1 MERKYGTHSELKN
14 VKKKKYAQ
22 TFLESD
28 DFNGYV
34 TLVKIDQV
42 TEPLFKQC
50 GKEEICV
57 IDEGYM
63 VLQHFPLKK
72 NHSVTTMFNSK
83 GEIVQWYID
92 IVRENGIENDIPWMD
107 DLYLDIVA
115 LPSGE
120 VIRLDADELEEAYR
134 TEKITKQQY
143 DLAWEESDNVYKMV
157 TDGKFPLIKLSNA
170 HKKLLE
176 GKLSEK

>member
-1 MERKYGTHSELKN
+1 MERKFGTHSELKN

-22 TFLESD
+22 SFLETA
-28 DFNGYV
+28 DFNGYI
-34 TLVKIDQV
+34 TLVEIEQV
-42 TEPLFKQC
+42 TEPLIKEC
-50 GKEEICV
+50 GKHEICV

-63 VLQHFPLKK
+63 VLQHFPLNE

-92 IVRENGIENDIPWMD
+92 IILENGLENDIPWMD

-120 VIRLDADELEEAYR
+120 VIRLDADELEEALR
-134 TEKITKQQY
+134 SGKITKQQF
-143 DLAWEESDNVYKMV
+143 DLAWNEADKVYDSITKDN
-157 TDGKFPLIKLSNA
+157 FPLIKLSAA
-170 HKKLLE
+170 HKQLLE
-176 GKLSEK
+176 GELSE